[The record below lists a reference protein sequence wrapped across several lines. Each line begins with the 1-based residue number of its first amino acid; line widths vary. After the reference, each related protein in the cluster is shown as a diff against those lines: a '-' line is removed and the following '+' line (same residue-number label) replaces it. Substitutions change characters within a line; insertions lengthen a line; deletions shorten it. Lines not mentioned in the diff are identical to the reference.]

1 MLNCVRL
8 LKIKIGLILI
18 LAVMINFILKLL
30 PSNKLTFS
38 ISSLFILGCAYID
51 QIKFINFVELV
62 LVELNLSVNLLML
75 VHHLKIQGYL
85 G

>member
-1 MLNCVRL
+1 MSGEV
-8 LKIKIGLILI
+8 
-18 LAVMINFILKLL
+18 
-30 PSNKLTFS
+30 
-38 ISSLFILGCAYID
+38 LGGGQRADSGRRRAMADGGRRTERSFYSFLVTPTYYLWMV
-51 QIKFINFVELV
+51 KFINFVELV